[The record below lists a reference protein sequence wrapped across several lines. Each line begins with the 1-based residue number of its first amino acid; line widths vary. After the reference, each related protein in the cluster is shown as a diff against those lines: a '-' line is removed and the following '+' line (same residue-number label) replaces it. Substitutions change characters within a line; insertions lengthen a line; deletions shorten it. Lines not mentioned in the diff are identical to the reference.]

1 MDTLPMTTTPS
12 YDNSG
17 RLYFRGACSFAKSL
31 PTVEGRY
38 EYSLRVSPGTQEH
51 HVGNVQI
58 GGGSPVVTSL
68 TLNGDPDEL
77 TVNESYRTYDRP
89 NRRRDQ
95 DENPYTGLRPTGAAA
110 NSSSGDVDTRGVHEE
125 INPGGTQQTS
135 SDSRTYDCPS
145 RRRDQDTN
153 PYTGLRPTG
162 AARGV
167 HEEINPGGTQ
177 QTSSD
182 SRTYDRPSR
191 RRDQDTNLYTGL
203 RPTGAAAS
211 RTSGDIDTRG
221 VYEEINPGGTQQTSS

>member
-1 MDTLPMTTTPS
+1 GSMAGS
-12 YDNSG
+12 NKKQ
-17 RLYFRGACSFAKSL
+17 SFPVAA
-31 PTVEGRY
+31 VA
-38 EYSLRVSPGTQEH
+38 
-51 HVGNVQI
+51 
-58 GGGSPVVTSL
+58 GGVAASVVAIVVIIVIVL
-68 TLNGDPDEL
+68 
-77 TVNESYRTYDRP
+77 VIRRRCYRTYDRP

-110 NSSSGDVDTRGVHEE
+110 NSRTSGDVDTPGVHEE

-135 SDSRTYDCPS
+135 SDSRTYDRPS

-162 AARGV
+162 AAASSSSGDVDTRGV